1 VVPVALLFNSPP
13 EDRRVTQLDPAA
25 LVGLVATGL
34 VAGWLGALVGI
45 GGGVLVV
52 PALVLVFGVD
62 IKVAV
67 AASLVSV
74 IATSV
79 AAVSVYTGSGLTN
92 MRLGLTLEVATALG
106 AIIGSLVA
114 VRTSAGVLSILFGVL
129 ALVTA
134 VLMVRSRETDPGPRV
149 KSPDGISGPHGWE
162 ERGRLAGG
170 YRDLRTGATVTYQ
183 AERLEVGA
191 LVSMGAGMAS
201 GMLGIGGGIIKVPAI
216 HLGMKVPMKV
226 AAATSNFMVGVTAV
240 TSVFI
245 YLARGLVEPLLVA
258 PLVLGVVFGALAGT
272 RMSGRSSPLVLSR
285 VLTVVLVA
293 VAVEMLA
300 KGAGIVR

>member
-1 VVPVALLFNSPP
+1 VVPVTLLFNPPP

-25 LVGLVATGL
+25 LVGLVAIGL
-34 VAGWLGALVGI
+34 AAGWLGALVGI

-92 MRLGLTLEVATALG
+92 MRLGLTLEVATTLG

-114 VRTSAGVLSILFGVL
+114 VRTSADVLSILFGVL
-129 ALVTA
+129 ALITA
-134 VLMVRSRETDPGPRV
+134 VLMVRSRETDPGPV

-170 YRDLRTGATVTYQ
+170 YRDSRTGATVTYQ

-272 RMSGRSSPLVLSR
+272 RMSGRSSPVALSR
-285 VLTVVLVA
+285 VLAVVLVA
-293 VAVEMLA
+293 VAVQMLA